1 MSKFIR
7 IIPKLDIKGNSLVKG
22 INLEGLRVLG
32 SPIDFAKYYFLN
44 NADEIIYQDV
54 VASLYSRDNFLHLIQ
69 DTAKEIFIPL
79 TVGGGIRSLKDIY
92 QILRAGA
99 DKVSI
104 NTAAINKPQFLYEAI
119 HKYGASTIV
128 SSIELV
134 RSNDKYFAYTDNG
147 RNNSNIEAIEW
158 IKQINEIKPGEIIAT
173 FVNSE
178 GTGDG
183 LDLSFLE
190 KILNITNIPIIVHGG
205 LGNKNQILEII
216 KNYNINGIAI
226 ASMFHYHAYNKFDS
240 IKSLEGNVD
249 FLEKKNKK
257 LKVEHISINDLKDF
271 LIKNNK
277 NIRV

>member
-54 VASLYSRDNFLHLIQ
+54 VASLYSRDNLLHLIQ
-69 DTAKEIFIPL
+69 NTAKDIFIPL
-79 TVGGGIRSLKDIY
+79 TVGGGIKSIKDIY

-99 DKVSI
+99 DKVSV

-128 SSIELV
+128 SAVEIV

-158 IKQINEIKPGEIIAT
+158 IKQINKIKPGEILLT

-178 GTGDG
+178 GTGEG
-183 LDLSFLE
+183 IDLNFLK
-190 KILNITNIPIIVHGG
+190 KILKITNIPIVVHGG

-226 ASMFHYHAYNKFDS
+226 ASMFHYHAYNKFEYK
-240 IKSLEGNVD
+240 KSLQGNVD
-249 FLEKKNKK
+249 FLEKKNKN
-257 LKVEHISINDLKDF
+257 LKIKHISINDLKKF
-271 LIKNNK
+271 LIINNQK
-277 NIRV
+277 IRI